1 MARREKFLADLHV
14 HSYLARGC
22 SPLLRPEPLHRWAQL
37 KGLRVLSTG
46 DFTHPRWRAELKAK
60 LVEAPEPGLFEL
72 KPALARLADREVPP
86 SCRAPVRFMLGVEV
100 ACVYK
105 KAGRTRRVHHL
116 VYAPGWSEA
125 ERLLASLSKEG
136 CSLSCDGRPVTG
148 LDSRRLLELCLA
160 AGPGVHLVPAHA
172 WTPHFSVFGS
182 ESGFDRLEDCFE
194 DLTPHLFALETGLS
208 SDPAMNRRV
217 SALDGLALL
226 SNSDAHSLETLG
238 REANAFHAR
247 LSYDALFDA
256 VRGRD
261 ASRFTGTIE
270 FHPAHG
276 KYHADGHRACGV
288 RLQPAETLRRSGACP
303 ECGRPVTVGVAHR
316 VERLSDR
323 AAGPT
328 ERFEALLPLRELLGE
343 ILGVGARSVKVARA
357 WKELT
362 ARFGP
367 ELFILRELDPALAA
381 DAGHRLL
388 ALALTR
394 MRAGMTRIEP
404 GYDGVYGRVAL
415 LRPEDRAAKGQ
426 LSLV

>member
-1 MARREKFLADLHV
+1 MPRRERFLADLHV
-14 HSYLARGC
+14 HSYLARAC

-60 LVEAPEPGLFEL
+60 LVESPEQGLFQL
-72 KPALARLADREVPP
+72 KPSLARLADKEVPQ

-100 ACVYK
+100 ACIYK
-105 KAGRTRRVHHL
+105 KDGRVRRLHHL

-125 ERLLASLSKEG
+125 DKLVSLLTKEG
-136 CSLSCDGRPVTG
+136 ANLSSDGRPITG
-148 LDSRRLLELCLA
+148 IDSRRLLELCLA

-172 WTPHFSVFGS
+172 WTPHFAVFGS
-182 ESGFDRLEDCFE
+182 ESGFDRLEHCFE
-194 DLTPHLFALETGLS
+194 DLTPHVFALETGLS

-238 REANAFHAR
+238 REANAFDTR
-247 LSYDALFDA
+247 LSYDGIFDA
-256 VRGRD
+256 VRRRD
-261 ASRFTGTIE
+261 GGRFTGTVE

-276 KYHADGHRACGV
+276 KYHVDGHRACDA
-288 RLQPAETLRRSGACP
+288 RLEPADTIRRSGACP

-316 VERLSDR
+316 VERLADR
-323 AAGPT
+323 AEGPT
-328 ERFEALLPLRELLGE
+328 ERCEYLVPLRELLGE
-343 ILGVGARSVKVARA
+343 LLGVGAKSVKVARA
-357 WKELT
+357 YKELT

-367 ELFILRELDPALAA
+367 ELFILRELDPSLAA
-381 DAGHRLL
+381 EGGHRLL

-394 MRAGMTRIEP
+394 MRAGMASIEP
-404 GYDGVYGRVAL
+404 GYDGVYGKVSL
-415 LRPEDRAAKGQ
+415 LRPEDRAGKGQ
-426 LSLV
+426 LALV